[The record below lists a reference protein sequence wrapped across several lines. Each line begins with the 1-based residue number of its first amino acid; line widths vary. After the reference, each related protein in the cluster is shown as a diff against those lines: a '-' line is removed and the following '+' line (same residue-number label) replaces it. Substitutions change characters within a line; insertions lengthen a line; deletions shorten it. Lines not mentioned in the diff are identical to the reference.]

1 VSELLIAK
9 SVIKALIKQKKS
21 ICVAE
26 SITGGGLGEA
36 LTQIPGASKVFV
48 GGVIAYS
55 DELKVS
61 ELGVSKAD
69 LKKYTAVSEEV
80 AISMAKGALKKFKTD
95 FAVATTGVAGPGAA
109 YGQKAGTAWIGVA
122 SKKEAF
128 AIKLSLPG
136 KRDVIRHAIITRH
149 LKRCCKVCK
158 GLTWLSF

>member
-1 VSELLIAK
+1 MSELLIAK

-69 LKKYTAVSEEV
+69 LKNT
-80 AISMAKGALKKFKTD
+80 
-95 FAVATTGVAGPGAA
+95 P
-109 YGQKAGTAWIGVA
+109 
-122 SKKEAF
+122 
-128 AIKLSLPG
+128 LSL
-136 KRDVIRHAIITRH
+136 KRSLYQWPRVH
-149 LKRCCKVCK
+149 LENLK
-158 GLTWLSF
+158 LISQLQLLE